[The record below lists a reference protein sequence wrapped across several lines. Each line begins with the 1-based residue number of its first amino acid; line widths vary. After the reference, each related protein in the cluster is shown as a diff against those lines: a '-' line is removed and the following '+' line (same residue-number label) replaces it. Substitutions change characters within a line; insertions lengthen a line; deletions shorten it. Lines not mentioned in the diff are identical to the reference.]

1 MPFVQFLF
9 ESRFRLNEAFGLRWQ
24 NVNLVTDVLAVRHCH
39 VLGKDKAPKTEG
51 SIRDVEITPGM
62 MDALKQQK
70 RLSYLAGEYVYR
82 APVGHVLQR
91 PSGQSVMWRSRRA

>member
-9 ESRFRLNEAFGLRWQ
+9 ESGFRLNAAFGLRWQ
-24 NVNLVTDVLAVRHCH
+24 NVNLVTDVLSVRQGH
-39 VLGKDKAPKTEG
+39 VLGKDKTPKTEG

-70 RLSYLAGEYVYR
+70 RLSYLAGEYVFVYR
-82 APVGHVLQR
+82 DR
-91 PSGQSVMWRSRRA
+91 